1 MNVPISQP
9 PSICLHGVCL
19 AVQPRGCA
27 QSYGVLIRGEA
38 GMGKSHTALA
48 LLDRGHCL
56 VADDAVILEHQ
67 GDAGIVAS
75 CPPALLDLM
84 EIRGLGL
91 INLRATLGDA
101 AICPEHSLNLMINL
115 ETTAPSTF
123 DLDDASEQRLRGHW
137 RVETLFDRPIAALT
151 LRAQSP
157 SMLALLVEM
166 AVRHFDAR
174 HGNV

>member
-9 PSICLHGVCL
+9 QSICLHGVCL

-27 QSYGVLIRGEA
+27 RSYGVLIRGEA

-48 LLDRGHCL
+48 LLDRGHSL
-56 VADDAVILEHQ
+56 VADDAVKLEHQ
-67 GDAGIVAS
+67 GGADIVAS
-75 CPPALLDLM
+75 CPPALQDLM

-91 INLRATLGDA
+91 INLRTTLGDA
-101 AICPEHSLNLMINL
+101 AIFPQHPLHFITNL
-115 ETTAPSTF
+115 EAIAPSTF
-123 DLDDASEQRLRGHW
+123 KLDDASEQRLRGCW
-137 RVETLFDRPIAALT
+137 RVETLLERPIATLT
-151 LRAQSP
+151 LRAHSP
-157 SMLALLVEM
+157 TMLALLIEM